1 MRDTHFIMLL
11 FMSLIFFGLLVLG
24 TPIGFALG
32 ITAVVSLAKM
42 AGVSGLLALLN
53 PGSDMFLFKMV
64 SQRFYAGLDMFTLM
78 AMPFFIFAGAIMNK
92 TGITHRLVKFS
103 NVLVGHLRGGLAHA
117 NIVASIFF
125 AGMTGA
131 AVSDTAAIGTML
143 IPAMVDD
150 GYDKDFSAAVT
161 AASSIIGPTI
171 PPSNMMVIYGS
182 LMSVSIAGL
191 FAAGFVPG
199 LLLGFFLM
207 ILSGYLS
214 MKRGYPK
221 SLRSSFQEILLA
233 TKDAII
239 PLLMPVIIL
248 GGILSGIFTPTEA
261 AAVAVA
267 YAFMIGFFV
276 LKTLKLRD
284 IPELLYQT
292 GKTTGVVFLIIGS
305 ASIIGWILTMERVPE
320 TIAAAFLSVSDNPK
334 VILLLIL
341 ILMLV
346 VGMFM
351 DIAAALII
359 LGPILHPIAVN
370 NLGMH
375 PIHFGIIMV
384 LSLNIALMTPPVG
397 ACLFVAC
404 GISHLTLEQLSKAI
418 FPFIVVEVIVLFII
432 SYWADLVLFFPRLLG
447 LG

>member
-1 MRDTHFIMLL
+1 MLTFI
-11 FMSLIFFGLLVLG
+11 SLAFFGLLLLG

-32 ITAVVSLAKM
+32 ITAVLSLAKL
-42 AGVSGLLALLN
+42 GGISQLPVLLN
-53 PGSDMFLFKMV
+53 PGSDVFIFKMV
-64 SQRFYAGLDMFTLM
+64 CQRFYAGLDMFTLM

-117 NIVASIFF
+117 NIMASIFF
-125 AGMTGA
+125 SGMTGA

-143 IPAMVDD
+143 IPAMVDE
-150 GYDKDFSAAVT
+150 GYDKDYSAAVT

-191 FAAGFVPG
+191 FAAGFLPG
-199 LLLGFFLM
+199 LLIAAFLM
-207 ILSGYLS
+207 IIAGYIAK
-214 MKRGYPK
+214 KRNYPK
-221 SLRSSFQEILLA
+221 RSRSNLREILTA

-239 PLLMPVIIL
+239 PLLMPIIIL
-248 GGILSGIFTPTEA
+248 GGILTGIFTPTEA
-261 AAVAVA
+261 AAVAVG
-267 YAFMIGFFV
+267 YAFVIGFFV
-276 LKTLKLRD
+276 LRTLKLND

-305 ASIIGWILTMERVPE
+305 ASILGWVLTMERVPE
-320 TIAAAFLSVSDNPK
+320 TVAAGLLGISNNPHI
-334 VILLLIL
+334 VLLLIL
-341 ILMLV
+341 VLMLI

-370 NLGMH
+370 NLGIH

-384 LSLNIALMTPPVG
+384 LSLNLALMTPPVG

-404 GISHLTLEQLSKAI
+404 GISKLSLEQLTKAI
-418 FPFIVVEVIVLFII
+418 WPFIVVVMIALFII
-432 SYWADLVLFFPRLLG
+432 AYWSGLVLLFPRLLG
-447 LG
+447 LA

>member
-1 MRDTHFIMLL
+1 MLL
-11 FMSLIFFGLLVLG
+11 FISLIFFGLLLLG

-32 ITAVVSLAKM
+32 ITAVLSLAKM
-42 AGVSGLLALLN
+42 GGVEQLPTLLN
-53 PGSDMFLFKMV
+53 PGSEVFIFKMV

-92 TGITHRLVKFS
+92 SGITHRLVKFS
-103 NVLVGHLRGGLAHA
+103 NILVGHLRGGLAHA

-125 AGMTGA
+125 SGMTGA

-143 IPAMVDD
+143 IPAMKED
-150 GYDKDFSAAVT
+150 GYDTDFSAAVT

-199 LLLGFFLM
+199 LLIAIFLM
-207 ILSGYLS
+207 ILSGFIS
-214 MKRGYPK
+214 KKRGYPK
-221 SLRSSFQEILLA
+221 SDRSSLKQIFLA
-233 TKDAII
+233 TKEATL
-239 PLLMPVIIL
+239 PLLMPIIIL
-248 GGILSGIFTPTEA
+248 GGILTGIFTPTEA

-267 YAFMIGFFV
+267 YAFIIGFFV
-276 LKTLKLRD
+276 LRTLKLRD
-284 IPELLYQT
+284 IPDLLYQT

-305 ASIIGWILTMERVPE
+305 ASILGWILTMERVPE
-320 TIAAAFLSVSDNPK
+320 AVAAGFLSVSNNPHI
-334 VILLLIL
+334 ILLLIL
-341 ILMLV
+341 LLMLL

-370 NLGMH
+370 NLGMN

-384 LSLNIALMTPPVG
+384 LSLNLALMTPPVG

-404 GISHLTLEQLSKAI
+404 NISKLSLEALTKAI
-418 FPFIVVEVIVLFII
+418 WPFIVVEVIVLFII
-432 SYWADLVLFFPRLLG
+432 AYWSDLVLFFPRLVG
-447 LG
+447 VG

>member
-1 MRDTHFIMLL
+1 MLL
-11 FMSLIFFGLLVLG
+11 FISLIFFGLLLLG

-32 ITAVVSLAKM
+32 ITAVLSLAKM
-42 AGVSGLLALLN
+42 SGIDQLPILLN
-53 PGSDMFLFKMV
+53 PGSDIFIFKMV

-92 TGITHRLVKFS
+92 SGITHRLVQFS
-103 NVLVGHLRGGLAHA
+103 NTLVGHLRGGLAHA

-125 AGMTGA
+125 SGMTGA

-143 IPAMVDD
+143 IPAMEED

-199 LLLGFFLM
+199 LLIAIFLM
-207 ILSGYLS
+207 ILSGFIS
-214 MKRGYPK
+214 KKRGYPK
-221 SLRSSFQEILLA
+221 SDRSSLKQMLLA
-233 TKDAII
+233 TKDAIL
-239 PLLMPVIIL
+239 PLLMPIIIL
-248 GGILSGIFTPTEA
+248 GGILTGIFTPTEA
-261 AAVAVA
+261 AAVAVG
-267 YAFMIGFFV
+267 YAFIIGFFV
-276 LKTLKLRD
+276 LRTLKIGD
-284 IPELLYQT
+284 IPDLLYQT

-305 ASIIGWILTMERVPE
+305 ASILGWILTMERVPE
-320 TIAAAFLSVSDNPK
+320 AVAAGFLSISNNPHI
-334 VILLLIL
+334 ILLFIL
-341 ILMLV
+341 VLMLI

-370 NLGMH
+370 NLGID

-384 LSLNIALMTPPVG
+384 LSLNLALMTPPVG

-404 GISHLTLEQLSKAI
+404 NISKLSLEALTKAI
-418 FPFIVVEVIVLFII
+418 WPFIIVEVIALFII
-432 SYWADLVLFFPRLLG
+432 AYWSDLVLFFPRLVG
-447 LG
+447 VG

>member
-1 MRDTHFIMLL
+1 MLL
-11 FMSLIFFGLLVLG
+11 FISLIFFGLLLLG

-32 ITAVVSLAKM
+32 ITAVLSLAKM
-42 AGVSGLLALLN
+42 SGVDQLPILLN
-53 PGSDMFLFKMV
+53 PGSDVFIFKMV

-92 TGITHRLVKFS
+92 SGITHRLVKFS
-103 NVLVGHLRGGLAHA
+103 NTLVGHLRGGLAHA

-125 AGMTGA
+125 SGMTGA

-143 IPAMVDD
+143 IPAMVED

-199 LLLGFFLM
+199 LLIAIFLM
-207 ILSGYLS
+207 ILSGFIAK
-214 MKRGYPK
+214 KRNYPK
-221 SLRSSFQEILLA
+221 SARSSLKQILLA
-233 TKDAII
+233 TKEALL
-239 PLLMPVIIL
+239 PLLMPIIIL
-248 GGILSGIFTPTEA
+248 GGILTGIFTPTEA

-267 YAFMIGFFV
+267 YAFIIGFFV
-276 LKTLKLRD
+276 LRTLKLRD
-284 IPELLYQT
+284 IPDLLYQT

-305 ASIIGWILTMERVPE
+305 ASILGWILTMERVPE
-320 TIAAAFLSVSDNPK
+320 AVAAGFLRVSDNPHI
-334 VILLLIL
+334 ILLLIL
-341 ILMLV
+341 ILMLI

-370 NLGMH
+370 NLGID

-384 LSLNIALMTPPVG
+384 LSLNLALMTPPVG

-404 GISHLTLEQLSKAI
+404 NISNLSLEALTKAI
-418 FPFIVVEVIVLFII
+418 WPFIVVEVIALFII
-432 SYWADLVLFFPRLLG
+432 AYWSDLVLFFPRLVG
-447 LG
+447 VG

>member
-1 MRDTHFIMLL
+1 
-11 FMSLIFFGLLVLG
+11 
-24 TPIGFALG
+24 
-32 ITAVVSLAKM
+32 
-42 AGVSGLLALLN
+42 
-53 PGSDMFLFKMV
+53 
-64 SQRFYAGLDMFTLM
+64 MFTLM

-92 TGITHRLVKFS
+92 SGITHRLVQFS
-103 NVLVGHLRGGLAHA
+103 NTLVGHLRGGLAHA

-125 AGMTGA
+125 SGMTGA

-143 IPAMVDD
+143 IPAMEED

-199 LLLGFFLM
+199 LLLAIFLM
-207 ILSGYLS
+207 ILSGFIS
-214 MKRGYPK
+214 KKRGYPK
-221 SLRSSFQEILLA
+221 SDRSSLKQMLIA
-233 TKDAII
+233 TKDAIL
-239 PLLMPVIIL
+239 PLLMPIIIL
-248 GGILSGIFTPTEA
+248 GGILTGIFTPTEA
-261 AAVAVA
+261 AAVAVG
-267 YAFMIGFFV
+267 YAFIIGFFV
-276 LKTLKLRD
+276 LRTLKLRD
-284 IPELLYQT
+284 IPDLLYQT

-305 ASIIGWILTMERVPE
+305 ASILGWILTMERVPE
-320 TIAAAFLSVSDNPK
+320 AVAAGFLSVSNNPK
-334 VILLLIL
+334 IILLLIL
-341 ILMLV
+341 ILMLI

-370 NLGMH
+370 NLGID

-384 LSLNIALMTPPVG
+384 LSLNLALMTPPVG

-404 GISHLTLEQLSKAI
+404 NISKLSLEALTRAI
-418 FPFIVVEVIVLFII
+418 WPFIIVEVIALFII
-432 SYWADLVLFFPRLLG
+432 AYWSDLVLFFPRLVG
-447 LG
+447 VG

>member
-1 MRDTHFIMLL
+1 MLL
-11 FMSLIFFGLLVLG
+11 FISLIFFALLLLG

-32 ITAVVSLAKM
+32 ITAVLSLAKM
-42 AGVSGLLALLN
+42 GGVEHLPTLLN
-53 PGSDMFLFKMV
+53 PGSDVFIFKMV

-78 AMPFFIFAGAIMNK
+78 AMPFFIFAGSIMNK
-92 TGITHRLVKFS
+92 SGITHRLVKFS
-103 NVLVGHLRGGLAHA
+103 NTLVGHLRGGLAHA

-125 AGMTGA
+125 SGMTGA

-143 IPAMVDD
+143 IPAMVED

-199 LLLGFFLM
+199 LLIALFLM
-207 ILSGYLS
+207 ILSGFIS
-214 MKRGYPK
+214 KRRGYPK
-221 SLRSSFQEILLA
+221 SSRSSLKQILVA
-233 TKDAII
+233 AKEAIL
-239 PLLMPVIIL
+239 PLLMPIIIL
-248 GGILSGIFTPTEA
+248 GGILTGIFTPTEA
-261 AAVAVA
+261 AAVAVG
-267 YAFMIGFFV
+267 YAFIIGFFV
-276 LKTLKLRD
+276 LRTLKLRD
-284 IPELLYQT
+284 IPDLLYQT

-305 ASIIGWILTMERVPE
+305 ASILGWVLTMERVPE
-320 TIAAAFLSVSDNPK
+320 AVAAGFLSVSSNPK
-334 VILLLIL
+334 IILLLIL
-341 ILMLV
+341 ILMLI

-370 NLGMH
+370 NLGMN

-384 LSLNIALMTPPVG
+384 LSLNLALMTPPVG

-404 GISHLTLEQLSKAI
+404 NISKLSLEALTKAI
-418 FPFIVVEVIVLFII
+418 WPFIVVEVIALFII
-432 SYWADLVLFFPRLLG
+432 AYWADLVLFFPRLAG
-447 LG
+447 VG

>member
-1 MRDTHFIMLL
+1 MLL
-11 FMSLIFFGLLVLG
+11 FISIIFFGLLLLG

-32 ITAVVSLAKM
+32 ITAVLSLAKM
-42 AGVSGLLALLN
+42 GGVEQLPILLN
-53 PGSDMFLFKMV
+53 PGSDVFIFKMV

-92 TGITHRLVKFS
+92 SGITHRLVKFS
-103 NVLVGHLRGGLAHA
+103 NTLVGHLQGGLAHA

-125 AGMTGA
+125 SGMTGA

-143 IPAMVDD
+143 IPAMEED

-199 LLLGFFLM
+199 LLIAIFLM
-207 ILSGYLS
+207 ILSGFIS
-214 MKRGYPK
+214 KKRGYPK
-221 SLRSSFQEILLA
+221 SGRSSLKQILIA
-233 TKDAII
+233 AKEAIL
-239 PLLMPVIIL
+239 PLLMPIIIL
-248 GGILSGIFTPTEA
+248 GGILTGIFTPTEA
-261 AAVAVA
+261 AAVAVG
-267 YAFMIGFFV
+267 YAFIIGFFV
-276 LKTLKLRD
+276 LRTLKLRD
-284 IPELLYQT
+284 IPDLLYQT

-305 ASIIGWILTMERVPE
+305 ASILGWVLTMERVPE
-320 TIAAAFLSVSDNPK
+320 AVAAGFLSVSNNPNI
-334 VILLLIL
+334 ILLLIL
-341 ILMLV
+341 ILMLI

-370 NLGMH
+370 NLGMN

-384 LSLNIALMTPPVG
+384 LSLNLALMTPPVG

-404 GISHLTLEQLSKAI
+404 NISKLSLEALTKAI
-418 FPFIVVEVIVLFII
+418 WPFIVVEVIALFII
-432 SYWADLVLFFPRLLG
+432 AYWADLVLFFPRLVG
-447 LG
+447 VG